1 MTKAVRNVLSERY
14 DLITKT
20 IENIEKKL
28 KALPTGWINIRHQNG
43 KAYYYYANAKFKE
56 RFLTKKDKEL
66 IKQLLQNRYLKEV
79 LKAAKNELSVL
90 SKMLN
95 TYPANLPEEMFE
107 KLPQELRS
115 GVEPIILGDEQD
127 AREWMEE
134 PYVGKPFKDDAPVY
148 MTIKGER
155 VRSKSEVMLADRLF
169 FRGVP
174 YKYECPIM
182 IDGIVIHPDFSMKR
196 MSDNKVIYHEHCG
209 KMDDPDYYSD
219 LVERIN
225 LYNQAGI
232 MQGDRLTFSFET
244 SDKPLDIRVID
255 RLIDEF
261 FK

>member
-1 MTKAVRNVLSERY
+1 MAKAVRNVLSDRY

-28 KALPTGWINIRHQNG
+28 KALPAGWINVRYQNG
-43 KAYYYYANAKFKE
+43 KVYYYHAKYKSKD
-56 RFLTKKDKEL
+56 RFLTKGDEVL
-66 IKQLLQNRYLKEV
+66 LKQLLQKYYLKKV
-79 LKAAKNELSVL
+79 LKAAKNELLAL

-95 TYPANLPEEMFE
+95 IYPADLPEEMFE
-107 KLPQELRS
+107 KLPEELRS
-115 GVEPIILGDEQD
+115 GVEPIILGNEQD

-196 MSDNKVIYHEHCG
+196 MSDNKIIYHEHCG
-209 KMDDPDYYSD
+209 KMDDPEYYSD

>member
-1 MTKAVRNVLSERY
+1 MAKAVRNVLSERY

-20 IENIEKKL
+20 IESLERKL
-28 KALPTGWINIRHQNG
+28 KLLPAGRLNIKHQNG
-43 KAYYYYANAKFKE
+43 KSYYYYVKANSKE
-56 RFLTKKDKEL
+56 KYLSSDDALL
-66 IKQLLQNRYLKEV
+66 IKQLLQKRYLKEV
-79 LKAAKNELSVL
+79 LKAAKNELLAL

-95 TYPANLPEEMFE
+95 IYPADLPEEMFE
-107 KLPQELRS
+107 KLPEELRS
-115 GVEPIILGDEQD
+115 GVEPIILGNEQD

-182 IDGIVIHPDFSMKR
+182 IDGIVIHPDFSIKR
-196 MSDNKVIYHEHCG
+196 MSDNKLIYHEHCG
-209 KMDDPDYYSD
+209 RMDDPEYVND
-219 LVERIN
+219 LVERVN

-244 SDKPLDIRVID
+244 ADKPLDNRVID